1 MAYREISLSGNI
13 SAASVSGSLNADTG
27 MSGSLNMA
35 ERVYEKEVEFDN
47 RFEFPSI
54 GNDNML
60 YVAKDEHKIY
70 IFDTN
75 NLNYVVVGSDYSEIE
90 MIQGIL

>member
-1 MAYREISLSGNI
+1 MSFRKESLSAQISAVNI
-13 SAASVSGSLNADTG
+13 SGSINVGTP
-27 MSGSLNMA
+27 MSGTLSMA
-35 ERVYEKEVEFDN
+35 QSVYVKEVEFNN

-54 GNDNML
+54 GTDNML

-70 IFDTN
+70 IFNPID
-75 NLNYVVVGSDYSEIE
+75 LNYVVVGADYSEIK

>member
-1 MAYREISLSGNI
+1 MAYREKNLQGQI
-13 SAASVSGSLNADTG
+13 SAVG
-27 MSGSLNMA
+27 MSGSLNAGTPMSGALSMA
-35 ERVYEKEVEFDN
+35 KSVYVKKVEFDN

-54 GNDNML
+54 GKDNML

-75 NLNYVVVGSDYSEIE
+75 NLNYVVVGSDYAEIK

>member
-1 MAYREISLSGNI
+1 MAYREKNLQGRISVTSMSGN
-13 SAASVSGSLNADTG
+13 LNAGTPMTG
-27 MSGSLNMA
+27 TLSMA
-35 ERVYEKEVEFDN
+35 KSVYVKEVEFNN

-54 GNDNML
+54 GKDNML

-70 IFDTN
+70 IFDPID
-75 NLNYVVVGSDYSEIE
+75 LNYVVVGADYSEIK

>member
-1 MAYREISLSGNI
+1 MAYREFSLSGNI
-13 SAASVSGSLNADTG
+13 SVAT
-27 MSGSLNMA
+27 MSGSLNGQSGISGNLQMA
-35 ERVYEKEVEFDN
+35 ERVYEKEVEFNN

-54 GNDNML
+54 GMDNML
-60 YVAKDEHKIY
+60 YAAKDEHKIY
-70 IFDTN
+70 IFDPI

>member
-1 MAYREISLSGNI
+1 MAYREISLSGSI

-27 MSGSLNMA
+27 MSGTLNMA